1 MFALKG
7 GGRAKH
13 CSPTA
18 CALTGSKDI
27 NRSTGV
33 MRYVN
38 VAHGVNKKYSVNMI
52 HSANKLMV

>member
-27 NRSTGV
+27 NRSTRV
-33 MRYVN
+33 MRYVT
-38 VAHGVNKKYSVNMI
+38 VAHGVNKKYGVNMI
-52 HSANKLMV
+52 HSATN